1 LWETSG
7 RTHTRREFT
16 GGARGDTTLADRGA
30 VVSRRR
36 SDGTWDDRL
45 LLLAARATLVGG
57 VSVENKNEAN
67 VRKYRVLSMIYDWFA
82 RNPLLE
88 APRKREFTLADIQP
102 GDRVLIV
109 GVGTGLDLVHTPV
122 AAKVTGIDLSA
133 DMLRRARL
141 RAAQRNCSLR
151 QMNAEHLD
159 FDDGSFDVV
168 IMNCV
173 LSVVADPAKALSEA
187 ARVLTPSGSIWIMG
201 KFYESAPG
209 PARRVLSR
217 VLTAIG
223 GAELT
228 RSLTKAIG
236 NTALRVVRHE
246 RDRLV
251 DIIELIPA

>member
-1 LWETSG
+1 MICRRG
-7 RTHTRREFT
+7 RNRF
-16 GGARGDTTLADRGA
+16 
-30 VVSRRR
+30 
-36 SDGTWDDRL
+36 
-45 LLLAARATLVGG
+45 LLAVRATLTPRWAVLLAGSSQVRVTTWG
-57 VSVENKNEAN
+57 WLLVENKNEAN
-67 VRKYRVLSMIYDWFA
+67 VRKYRVLSSVYDWFA

-88 APRKREFTLADIQP
+88 RPRKRQFELADIQP

-109 GVGTGLDLVHTPV
+109 GVGTGLDLVHTPA

-133 DMLRRARL
+133 DMLRRAQL
-141 RAAQRNCSLR
+141 KAAHRDCSLR
-151 QMNAEHLD
+151 QMNAEQLD
-159 FDDGSFDVV
+159 FDDDSFDVV

-187 ARVLTPSGSIWIMG
+187 ARVLAPSGSIWILG

-209 PARRVLSR
+209 PARRALSR

-228 RSLTKAIG
+228 RSLTRRSG
-236 NTALRVVRHE
+236 PPHFVSPGTS

-251 DIIELIPA
+251 DIIELVAA

>member
-1 LWETSG
+1 M
-7 RTHTRREFT
+7 
-16 GGARGDTTLADRGA
+16 TTWG
-30 VVSRRR
+30 
-36 SDGTWDDRL
+36 WL
-45 LLLAARATLVGG
+45 L
-57 VSVENKNEAN
+57 VENKNEAN
-67 VRKYRVLSMIYDWFA
+67 VRKYRVLSTIYDWFA

-88 APRKREFTLADIQP
+88 VPRKREFTLADIQP
-102 GDRVLIV
+102 GDKVLIV
-109 GVGTGLDLVHTPV
+109 GVGTGLDLVHTPA

-141 RAAQRNCSLR
+141 RAAQRDCSLR
-151 QMNAEHLD
+151 QMNAEQLD
-159 FDDGSFDVV
+159 FDDDSFDVV

-187 ARVLTPSGSIWIMG
+187 ARVLAPSGSIWILG
-201 KFYESAPG
+201 KFYEAAPG

-228 RSLTKAIG
+228 RSLSKAIG
-236 NTALRVVRHE
+236 TTALRIARHE

-251 DIIELIPA
+251 DIIELVAA

>member
-1 LWETSG
+1 MES
-7 RTHTRREFT
+7 
-16 GGARGDTTLADRGA
+16 
-30 VVSRRR
+30 
-36 SDGTWDDRL
+36 
-45 LLLAARATLVGG
+45 
-57 VSVENKNEAN
+57 KNEAN
-67 VRKYRVLSMIYDWFA
+67 VRRYRVLSSIYDWFA

-88 APRKREFTLADIQP
+88 RPRRRQFELAGIGP

-109 GVGTGLDLVHTPV
+109 GVGTGLDLEHVP
-122 AAKVTGIDLSA
+122 AEANVTGIDLSA
-133 DMLRRARL
+133 DMLRRAKLKAARPHSQLRL
-141 RAAQRNCSLR
+141 
-151 QMNAEHLD
+151 MNAEQLEV
-159 FDDGSFDVV
+159 DDKSFDVV

-187 ARVLTPSGSIWIMG
+187 ARVLAPSGSIWILG

-209 PARRVLSR
+209 RSRRVLSR

-236 NTALRVVRHE
+236 NTPLRIARHE

-251 DIIELIPA
+251 DIIELVLA